1 MAKYAISQEGV
12 SALNQLASDMMNINN
27 EIEECG
33 RKLKTTVSGLS
44 DELGI
49 FEDEIIDLVD
59 EVNIVQ
65 ERGREPLIQLSVKA
79 KEMANR
85 IQGFVS
91 AGLG

>member
-85 IQGFVS
+85 IQELVS